1 MKKTSFIVSMAMMA
15 SYAFA
20 INNASQLLGDPEAD
34 SLAEQVA
41 QNDALMEEQYL
52 DQYQEDLTQPSSVES
67 PAEAT

>member
-41 QNDALMEEQYL
+41 
-52 DQYQEDLTQPSSVES
+52 
-67 PAEAT
+67 